1 MVSKQLPLTIEQTVK
16 TNKNFIIINYMNMWI
31 SKVGLAS
38 KGGIAATHTV
48 KTTLRLLLDLNLS
61 HLDHP
66 RMIRHYHQDLS

>member
-38 KGGIAATHTV
+38 KGGIAATNT
-48 KTTLRLLLDLNLS
+48 
-61 HLDHP
+61 
-66 RMIRHYHQDLS
+66 IRIN